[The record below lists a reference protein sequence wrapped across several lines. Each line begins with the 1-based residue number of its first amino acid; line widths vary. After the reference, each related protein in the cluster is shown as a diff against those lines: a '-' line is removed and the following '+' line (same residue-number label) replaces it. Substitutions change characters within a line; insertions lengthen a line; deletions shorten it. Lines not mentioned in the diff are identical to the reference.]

1 MARLWK
7 RFPIRWRKAHLCEWD
22 RTIAGERCVSTR
34 FPEWRF
40 LWTDRYCRFVF
51 AWAIL
56 RFSICHSSYSMCVDV
71 YNDMKD
77 WAEILPSPRLV
88 WTSINVIPV
97 PIIVPVSCA
106 STPQPSRAHT
116 MAIRQPV
123 AKQNVAIMEV
133 SSSMITSMAAI
144 MSHKSQLDMIMS
156 IAIWNRIVF
165 PRLCVCCLCTNI
177 MGISIN
183 WKGIDIFYKKGS
195 CATAQLP
202 FPV

>member
-156 IAIWNRIVF
+156 IAIWNRIRFSEVM
-165 PRLCVCCLCTNI
+165 CLFVYVQI
-177 MGISIN
+177 
-183 WKGIDIFYKKGS
+183 
-195 CATAQLP
+195 
-202 FPV
+202 

>member
-56 RFSICHSSYSMCVDV
+56 RFSLCYSSYSMCVDV

-116 MAIRQPV
+116 MAISQTECRYHGSEQFYDNKYGRNNEPQEPTWYDYV
-123 AKQNVAIMEV
+123 HRNLKSDRFSEV
-133 SSSMITSMAAI
+133 M
-144 MSHKSQLDMIMS
+144 
-156 IAIWNRIVF
+156 
-165 PRLCVCCLCTNI
+165 CLLFMYKYNGNI
-177 MGISIN
+177 DKL
-183 WKGIDIFYKKGS
+183 KGYRYF
-195 CATAQLP
+195 L
-202 FPV
+202 